1 MSVFLLP
8 AMASL
13 ILKLFVLFVAV
24 RSRRVSIVFLSLIC
38 VFAVHNAIELIG
50 YVQFLN
56 NQSIVALFR
65 LYYVAAV
72 FSVMYILLHGLAIS
86 RFESTITTIISVV
99 CAGVLSL
106 LLLFTDSVI
115 AGQYSIGYSV
125 TAIKGAYYWLFV
137 AFVLVALSVNIAVL
151 LYRYRSAASQ
161 IESIRCLYSLFA
173 LSPIFLVSV
182 ITIGLKIMDSSINAA
197 ALSPI
202 ASALFLVIMLKGES
216 KHKLSD
222 IRRFLPFSPEREISS
237 NIMELVDG
245 YVKNAE
251 QADAYK
257 NLQAGI
263 EREIVFYTLG
273 KCDNNVTKTAEMMGL
288 KNRSTLYSMMGRLN
302 IDHHE
307 AKAEKQS

>member
-86 RFESTITTIISVV
+86 RFESTITTIISVA

-106 LLLFTDSVI
+106 LLLFT
-115 AGQYSIGYSV
+115 
-125 TAIKGAYYWLFV
+125 
-137 AFVLVALSVNIAVL
+137 
-151 LYRYRSAASQ
+151 
-161 IESIRCLYSLFA
+161 A